1 MTPRIFCLVAAFS
14 LALFANAF
22 AVRAKGKPDC
32 GATGL
37 HVAEKQRDQPP
48 SLLAEV
54 HLWGT
59 PKSLTFESVSRNGM
73 GVYDVEFGPGYVD
86 LDLASLGP
94 DGKAQFHS
102 FHMHY

>member
-14 LALFANAF
+14 LALFANALAF
-22 AVRAKGKPDC
+22 RAKGKPDC
-32 GATGL
+32 DAL
-37 HVAEKQRDQPP
+37 HVAKKQPDQPP
-48 SLLAEV
+48 SLLSEI

-59 PKSLTFESVSRNGM
+59 HKSLTFESVSHNGM
-73 GVYDVEFGPGYVD
+73 GVYGLEFGPGYVD